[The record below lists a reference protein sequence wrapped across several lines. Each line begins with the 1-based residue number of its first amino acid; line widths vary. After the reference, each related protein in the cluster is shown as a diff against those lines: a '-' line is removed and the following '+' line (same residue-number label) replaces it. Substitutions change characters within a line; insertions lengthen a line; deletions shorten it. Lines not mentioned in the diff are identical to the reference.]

1 MAAAAAGGVPARE
14 EEGFGERELEVAA
27 ILADLPSIVRACNR
41 RRRQQ
46 QKQDARPEIPSWGR
60 RRPRR
65 APAAPPAE
73 KPPAAAADD
82 DGGRS
87 EGVASPDTP
96 LAFPEDGEHDEAT
109 EAAAAEDA
117 AAKACAQDKWARE
130 QRGVVASLSHDNA
143 HLLKQIEDF
152 RARLQTSR
160 STNDSL
166 KQIHQSKWTDSSR
179 IQSAIDHA
187 KFFPVFRGFLDWTDW
202 GGLVSLANRIARTRQ
217 ARLTRPPRVSLLQ
230 HKKRHRPEEEEEERR
245 RWRPQSRAAD
255 RPALD
260 LNEPAEAD
268 AEDGRPPQTV
278 AAPAAAQWVH
288 RGPHHQQQQLM
299 QMQHKAARRRRQEIR
314 RAKAAAGRT
323 RRQR

>member
-117 AAKACAQDKWARE
+117 AAKACAQDK
-130 QRGVVASLSHDNA
+130 
-143 HLLKQIEDF
+143 QIEDF

-166 KQIHQSKWTDSSR
+166 KQIHQSK
-179 IQSAIDHA
+179 
-187 KFFPVFRGFLDWTDW
+187 
-202 GGLVSLANRIARTRQ
+202 
-217 ARLTRPPRVSLLQ
+217 

-268 AEDGRPPQTV
+268 AEDSRPPQTA

-288 RGPHHQQQQLM
+288 RGPHQQQQQLM

>member
-166 KQIHQSKWTDSSR
+166 KQIHQSK
-179 IQSAIDHA
+179 
-187 KFFPVFRGFLDWTDW
+187 
-202 GGLVSLANRIARTRQ
+202 
-217 ARLTRPPRVSLLQ
+217 

-268 AEDGRPPQTV
+268 AEDSRPPQTA

-288 RGPHHQQQQLM
+288 RGPHQQQQQLM